1 MKKHDHK
8 KREAPISYRP
18 PRELRDEFHAR
29 VQKSGLSV
37 SAFITKSVFD
47 CPPPRQSRRPPVEEK
62 QLARLLAEAAR
73 IRTQLHEFEQAG
85 QDSDYANV
93 LDNISRSLADIRTLL
108 LTAMGRS
115 P

>member
-1 MKKHDHK
+1 MKKDDHK

-37 SAFITKSVFD
+37 CAFITKSVFD
-47 CPPPRQSRRPPVEEK
+47 HEPPRQSRRPAVEQK
-62 QLARLLAEAAR
+62 QLARLMADAAR
-73 IRTQLHEFEQAG
+73 IRSQLSELEQADPDDEY
-85 QDSDYANV
+85 QHV
-93 LDNISRSLADIRTLL
+93 LEDISGSLADIRTLL
-108 LTAMGRS
+108 LEAMGRS